1 LHLKEGSDMPQVR
14 SRRELEFAINDVAR
28 LLRTNADQKAAQFGM
43 TRAKWAVLARLDR
56 AEGLK
61 QTELAEMLDLQP
73 ITLTRLLDRLSD
85 NGLIERRADPDDRR
99 AKRLYLTP
107 AARPL
112 LEQLTDLGEDLMAT
126 ALAGLGQGEIAALLA
141 HLSIVKENLR
151 QALQKKQPILEKQY
165 G

>member
-1 LHLKEGSDMPQVR
+1 MRHRDS
-14 SRRELEFAINDVAR
+14 RELAFTLNDVAR
-28 LLRTNADQKAAQFGM
+28 LLRTYADHAARRFGM

-56 AEGLK
+56 FEGLK

-73 ITLTRLLDRLSD
+73 ITLTRLLDGLAD
-85 NGLIERRADPDDRR
+85 NGLIERRPDPDDRR

-112 LEQLTDLGEDLMAT
+112 LERLTDLGEDLMAT
-126 ALAGLGQGEIAALLA
+126 ALAGLNATEVEAVLGNLTA
-141 HLSIVKENLR
+141 VKENLR
-151 QALQKKQPILEKQY
+151 KAIQKQHTDKPTDLERHY

>member
-1 LHLKEGSDMPQVR
+1 
-14 SRRELEFAINDVAR
+14 
-28 LLRTNADQKAAQFGM
+28 
-43 TRAKWAVLARLDR
+43 
-56 AEGLK
+56 
-61 QTELAEMLDLQP
+61 MLDLQP

>member
-1 LHLKEGSDMPQVR
+1 MRHRDS
-14 SRRELEFAINDVAR
+14 RELAFTLNDVAR
-28 LLRTNADQKAAQFGM
+28 LLRTYADHAARRFGM

-56 AEGLK
+56 FEGLK

-73 ITLTRLLDRLSD
+73 ITLTRLLDGLAD
-85 NGLIERRADPDDRR
+85 NGLIERRPDPDDRR

-112 LEQLTDLGEDLMAT
+112 LERLTDLGEDLMAT
-126 ALAGLGQGEIAALLA
+126 ALAGLTPAEVEAVLGNLTA
-141 HLSIVKENLR
+141 VKENLR
-151 QALQKKQPILEKQY
+151 KAIQKQHTDKPTDLERHY